1 MHNKATL
8 LNMLQ
13 IEKNEIHG
21 RMVKLKYFI
30 EHGDDFHELDINERL
45 LLREQLIVMTRYY
58 GILNERLYFHESG
71 KWVFN
76 R

>member
-1 MHNKATL
+1 MHNNATL

-13 IEKNEIHG
+13 IEKDEIHG
-21 RMVKLKYFI
+21 RMVKLRNFI
-30 EHGDDFHELDINERL
+30 EHDDFNTLDVNERL
-45 LLREQLIVMTRYY
+45 LLREQLIAMSRYY

-71 KWVFN
+71 KWVFH